1 MLNVPASDPAKLNRR
16 LMVFNSNVNTTTV
29 IHIFFIKEPSDIT
42 PKGERKMDQ
51 KLDGQ
56 IYPKG
61 KDGRS
66 FQPNWLNSFEWIEYS
81 KKNDAVYCY
90 PCRQYAIVNASETF
104 CTTGYNNWSK
114 ALAKGQGFSKHE
126 ISNSHL
132 SAMLSWKEHSSR
144 LASNQEISS
153 LVNDVVL
160 EKRQYYMK
168 EIVSTV
174 LFLVK
179 NELPFRGN
187 WNDEDSDESGLFQ
200 NLFKLLLEKD
210 AYLRECQEAMPKNA
224 LYTSPQI
231 QNELISVIADCLRR
245 SIVVELNE
253 SSYLTLMADGTTD
266 RNGNEICSIAFRHVV
281 NGEPIETLLCFEQ
294 LDDKTAMGFFQVIVN
309 RMEELGVDMVRLL
322 LSQCYDGAAVMSGSW
337 GGLQTLIQNHFHR
350 KIPYIHCIS
359 HRLHLVVIEIVKNNE
374 NCRLFFDEI
383 KLFHSFFSRFKV
395 RQLYEGRRIPLIIE
409 QRWSGHFNAIVAI
422 KNNFDE
428 VYNTLITIKEDTIA
442 HTLDAA
448 DVAQAVGMLDSMMK
462 KKFIFLL
469 GFLFK
474 LLGVIEPANQIL
486 QKREVGYRQAMPVI
500 QAVKV
505 NINAMRNDATFT
517 QFLSEAEGKLDTIE
531 YVPLRP
537 RRIRQ
542 RSSRLSESVVMST
555 LGERDFDE
563 SQETTTLKRI
573 YYGIIDKVIVE
584 MDERFERNS
593 AILNAVEA
601 ACDFLNDNFEY
612 NVLRPLTELQV
623 QLPSPEEFSVVKT
636 YLLNER
642 NKPEWQ
648 ERTMLQSLNPVKS
661 AFPNTYRLFEAIET
675 FGATTS
681 MNESSFSALSR
692 IDTIRRSS
700 MTNQRLRDL
709 AFLGFEKKRLNSLN
723 VDVILRKFMEKNR
736 KIQLF

>member
-1 MLNVPASDPAKLNRR
+1 
-16 LMVFNSNVNTTTV
+16 
-29 IHIFFIKEPSDIT
+29 
-42 PKGERKMDQ
+42 
-51 KLDGQ
+51 
-56 IYPKG
+56 
-61 KDGRS
+61 
-66 FQPNWLNSFEWIEYS
+66 
-81 KKNDAVYCY
+81 
-90 PCRQYAIVNASETF
+90 
-104 CTTGYNNWSK
+104 
-114 ALAKGQGFSKHE
+114 
-126 ISNSHL
+126 
-132 SAMLSWKEHSSR
+132 MLSWKEHSSR

-174 LFLVK
+174 FFLVK

-187 WNDEDSDESGLFQ
+187 WNDEDCDESGLFQ

-210 AYLRECQEAMPKNA
+210 AHLRKCQEAMPKNG

-231 QNELISVIADCLRR
+231 QNELISIIADCLRQI
-245 SIVVELNE
+245 IVAELNE
-253 SSYLTLMADGTTD
+253 SSYLTLMTDGTTD

-281 NGEPIETLLCFEQ
+281 NGEPIETLVCFEK
-294 LDDKTAMGFFQVIVN
+294 LDDKTAMVFFHVIIN
-309 RMEELGVDMVRLL
+309 RLEELGVDLKRLL
-322 LSQCYDGAAVMSGSW
+322 LSQCYDGAAVMSGPW
-337 GGLQTLIQNHFHR
+337 GGLQTLIRNHFNR

-374 NCRLFFDEI
+374 NCRLFFDEV

-395 RQLYEGRRIPLIIE
+395 RQMYEGTRIPLIIE

-428 VYNTLITIKEDTIA
+428 LYNTLITIKEDTTA
-442 HTLDAA
+442 HTLDAE
-448 DVAQAVGMLDSMMK
+448 DVAKAVGMLDSMMK

-500 QAVKV
+500 QAVKT
-505 NINAMRNDATFT
+505 NINAMRNDASFT
-517 QFLSEAEGKLDTIE
+517 LFLNEAEEKLDTME

-563 SQETTTLKRI
+563 SNEATTFKQI
-573 YYGIIDKVIVE
+573 YYEIIDKVILE

-593 AILNAVEA
+593 GILNAVEA
-601 ACDFLNDNFEY
+601 ASGFLNDDFEY
-612 NVLRPLTELQV
+612 DALRPLTELLV
-623 QLPSPEEFSVVKT
+623 KLPTPEEFSVVKT

-648 ERTMLQSLNPVKS
+648 EKTMLQSLAPVKS